1 MILFTTR
8 QYERIQI
15 YWDSRYAF
23 NMDVNSMQVH
33 ILRQAN
39 KKKLGQYVTLTFD
52 LSI

>member
-1 MILFTTR
+1 MFLFTTW

-23 NMDVNSMQVH
+23 KMDVNFMQVH

-39 KKKLGQYVTLTFD
+39 KNN
-52 LSI
+52 